1 MVHFSFNKKAVC
13 AIDLERGE
21 IADVL
26 YDGSRINAGRVPMFS
41 VKLRNRTG
49 KSRVVRSTECAFVG
63 FDGSVASYACADV
76 DVQVLLRQTEQGLI
90 WRINVQNKTQELVE
104 WVELMSFSVP
114 QKLQDEQ
121 GGVGSIVYPYNE
133 GCLVTN
139 MAYRE
144 SMPFRYSEPEYPS
157 KNSYSIFPNMV
168 FAQFI
173 AYVGNRAGIYLGMHD
188 EERTTKHIDFCYTQD
203 GIKIFMRTF
212 CDVSYGQ
219 DYSMPF
225 DGVFTL
231 FEGGWHKAA
240 DIYYAWFCTHLP
252 EGLQKISENMQL
264 PKWYH
269 EAPLIVAYP
278 LRGKKDTDMSDNG
291 LYPYRNALPYL
302 DEIARET
309 DGKLMALLMHW
320 EGSAPWAPPY
330 SWPPYGGEEALYAF
344 ADELHS
350 RDMCIGLYCS
360 GLGWTQQ
367 SRIDASYDM
376 HEAFEN
382 LRIAE
387 QVCANSDG
395 AIGSHTCLS
404 QRSGYDFCPAC
415 DSVKKLFK
423 EEFEKLCGGKI
434 DYVQALD
441 QNHGGGPCFCYSE
454 GHEHVPAP
462 GKWQQIE
469 TNKLLSSIDRNGVLF
484 GCESAAAEP
493 FLAQLQFSDNRYQ
506 LNYYVGTP
514 IPVYAYLYHEYVNNF
529 MGNQICA
536 MLEKRENSFTYRL
549 AYSFAAGDML
559 TVVMNGNGELQHA
572 WCDYVEPKNKHVD
585 KTSALRFIATLNEWR
600 RQGGGE
606 FLHCGKMIQPLA
618 IKCAEERFLLEDGKT
633 YFKTPAV
640 VTAAY
645 EYAGKR
651 VQFVVNYNFRPVE
664 ITLDGQFDVYTCA
677 DLTACERAVDG
688 ITIAPLSVIMI
699 DMENE

>member
-76 DVQVLLRQTEQGLI
+76 DVQVLLRQTGQGLI

-291 LYPYRNALPYL
+291 LYPYRNALPY
-302 DEIARET
+302 
-309 DGKLMALLMHW
+309 
-320 EGSAPWAPPY
+320 
-330 SWPPYGGEEALYAF
+330 
-344 ADELHS
+344 
-350 RDMCIGLYCS
+350 
-360 GLGWTQQ
+360 
-367 SRIDASYDM
+367 
-376 HEAFEN
+376 
-382 LRIAE
+382 
-387 QVCANSDG
+387 
-395 AIGSHTCLS
+395 
-404 QRSGYDFCPAC
+404 
-415 DSVKKLFK
+415 
-423 EEFEKLCGGKI
+423 
-434 DYVQALD
+434 
-441 QNHGGGPCFCYSE
+441 
-454 GHEHVPAP
+454 
-462 GKWQQIE
+462 
-469 TNKLLSSIDRNGVLF
+469 
-484 GCESAAAEP
+484 
-493 FLAQLQFSDNRYQ
+493 
-506 LNYYVGTP
+506 
-514 IPVYAYLYHEYVNNF
+514 
-529 MGNQICA
+529 
-536 MLEKRENSFTYRL
+536 
-549 AYSFAAGDML
+549 
-559 TVVMNGNGELQHA
+559 
-572 WCDYVEPKNKHVD
+572 
-585 KTSALRFIATLNEWR
+585 
-600 RQGGGE
+600 
-606 FLHCGKMIQPLA
+606 
-618 IKCAEERFLLEDGKT
+618 
-633 YFKTPAV
+633 
-640 VTAAY
+640 
-645 EYAGKR
+645 
-651 VQFVVNYNFRPVE
+651 
-664 ITLDGQFDVYTCA
+664 
-677 DLTACERAVDG
+677 
-688 ITIAPLSVIMI
+688 
-699 DMENE
+699 